1 MNRPALAIVV
11 ALAYSAPAAAGPRDD
26 LLRVAPPDAA
36 LVVVVQNA
44 RSHVQQ
50 LLTSPFAEWF
60 PSTEIGKKLLGS
72 EQAKQL
78 RAAAGVVL
86 PAIGTTPQALLEDVF
101 GDAVAFAY
109 SPAPPDKPGDERAV
123 ILIRPRKPE
132 TLAKI
137 IETLNAIQ
145 TQQGEVKVVT
155 RRLHMGAEYFER
167 QKPNGGGEFY
177 CLRDGVFAFSS
188 SEADIKAVIGRQRAP
203 AKDGPPELVA
213 RMQQLGVQDAVAV
226 VLVNPR
232 PLDAEV
238 RAKVAAA
245 NPESRRFLGRF
256 AEVWAGLESA
266 AFYASLD
273 AELEIGVALRFHPD
287 KLPADLKPWLVGPR
301 GGNAA
306 EALIPKDALLGVAG
320 HVRASELLDLIASV
334 APTPPDKPGVREWVA
349 QALGPIVGRDNLPV
363 VLNSL
368 GPNWAAWAEPPAEG
382 AFLPTLVAA
391 VELTGDAEARAKAE
405 KALTEAVRFGF
416 QTARIAYNH
425 HHADQ
430 VELVEE
436 KDAASGVTVTSLVN
450 DKGFPPGFRPSFGL
464 TRGYLVLAT
473 NPESIRRFRPPAPGA
488 TQAKGQATLARFS
501 GAQSRDYLRTHG
513 DRLSGFL
520 AGAGVGD
527 EKSLRQHIE
536 GLAAVLELVDSA
548 ELVARDVESGVKL
561 SVKVKAAKPLK

>member
-1 MNRPALAIVV
+1 MCRPAALLALLVT
-11 ALAYSAPAAAGPRDD
+11 SAPAAAGPRDE

-44 RSHVQQ
+44 RAHAQQ
-50 LLTSPFAEWF
+50 LLASPFAEWF

-78 RAAAGVVL
+78 RAAAGTVL
-86 PAIGTTPQALLEDVF
+86 PVIGTSPQALLEDVI

-123 ILIRPRKPE
+123 ILVRPRKPE
-132 TLAKI
+132 SLAKI

-145 TQQGEVKVVT
+145 TQAGELKAIA
-155 RRLHMGAEYFER
+155 RRQYAGAEYFER
-167 QKPNGGGEFY
+167 QKPAGGGEFY
-177 CLRDGVFAFSS
+177 CFLDGLFVFSS
-188 SEADIKAVIGRQRAP
+188 SEAEIKAVIDRHRAP
-203 AKDGPPELVA
+203 AKGGPPELVA
-213 RMQQLGVQDAVAV
+213 RMRQLGVQDAVAV

-232 PLDAEV
+232 ALDAEV
-238 RAKVAAA
+238 KAKVASA
-245 NPESRRFLGRF
+245 NPEARRFLGRF

-287 KLPADLKPWLVGPR
+287 KLPADLKPWLVHPR
-301 GGNAA
+301 GTTTA

-320 HVRASELLDLIASV
+320 HVRASELIDLVASV
-334 APTPPDKPGVREWVA
+334 APTPPGKPGVRDWIT
-349 QALGPIVGRDNLPV
+349 QTLGPIVGRDNLPV

-382 AFLPTLVAA
+382 TFLPTLVAA
-391 VELTGDAEARAKAE
+391 VEISGDAEARAKTE

-416 QTARIAYNH
+416 QMARVAYNH
-425 HHADQ
+425 QHADQ
-430 VELVEE
+430 IDLVEE
-436 KDAASGVTVTSLVN
+436 KNPATGMTITSLVN

-488 TQAKGQATLARFS
+488 TQARGQTTLATFS
-501 GAQSRDYLRTHG
+501 GARSRDYLRTHG
-513 DRLSGFL
+513 EKLSRFL
-520 AGAGVGD
+520 AGIGVGD
-527 EKSLRQHIE
+527 EKSLREHIA

-548 ELVARDVESGVKL
+548 ELVARDVENGVKL
-561 SVKVKAAKPLK
+561 SVKVKTTKALK